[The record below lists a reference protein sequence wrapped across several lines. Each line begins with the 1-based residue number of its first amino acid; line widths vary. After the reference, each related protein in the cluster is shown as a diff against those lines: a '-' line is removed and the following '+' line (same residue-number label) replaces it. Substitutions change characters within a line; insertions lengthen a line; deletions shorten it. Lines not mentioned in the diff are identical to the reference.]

1 MHDHQTK
8 TEENDNFLT
17 KQSPFLSPD
26 FIQGSMVIVIPKTT
40 RVWYKIIEKRL
51 YLVFIFVFIFAS
63 NRR

>member
-1 MHDHQTK
+1 MHDHQRK